1 MAGNVPRAVR
11 SPDGRLARL
20 ARPLAREAPRG
31 EAPHG
36 DINAA
41 ARILQA
47 ARQLGGRVRI
57 SMKGAAR
64 VWIMTRSSA

>member
-1 MAGNVPRAVR
+1 MPGNVPRAVR
-11 SPDGRLARL
+11 TRDGRLARL
-20 ARPLAREAPRG
+20 ARPLAREAPR
-31 EAPHG
+31 G

>member
-1 MAGNVPRAVR
+1 MAGSVQRAVR
-11 SPDGRLARL
+11 TPDGRL
-20 ARPLAREAPRG
+20 ARPLAREAPR
-31 EAPHG
+31 G

>member
-1 MAGNVPRAVR
+1 MAGNVQRAVR
-11 SPDGRLARL
+11 KPD
-20 ARPLAREAPRG
+20 
-31 EAPHG
+31 
-36 DINAA
+36 AA

-57 SMKGAAR
+57 GMKGAAR